1 MPTMEE
7 VRAKKEAR
15 KREKEAAAKAPQETP
30 AAAPA
35 EEPAPQEPEAPK
47 ETLADLKKLTKKV
60 LQERATALGLK
71 FTSSTPKGD
80 LAKIVLK
87 GLETQTTLPVDE
99 QSEPPVEEPPAEQP
113 KPDEGKTPAKDD
125 LDKGITPAPD
135 DGKIKL
141 AGMEVVSVKETI
153 DYLNCMIHGDPGVG
167 KTYLAGTAALVP
179 EMSPV
184 LLIDI
189 EGGSK
194 TLRTFDNIDVV
205 RVVDI
210 TRIKPNGESVVVKH
224 AWEVL
229 YGIYEQMTADTHY
242 KTVIIDSASEAYEVL
257 SAFVLTKEYIRAQ
270 ENDRDKHEEVM
281 EMRDWGI
288 ARNMFKKF
296 VKAWNDLP
304 KNVIF
309 TALPGEVKDQKSG
322 GIKVGPMFPGKLFK
336 EVPAKM
342 NEVYYLYT
350 KSEKD
355 GVERK
360 LLTQPE
366 GKYYAKTRS
375 MGAPLVLT
383 NPTMEAIFKFAVD
396 PQASNEQEATGTDG

>member
-7 VRAKKEAR
+7 VREKKAAR
-15 KREKEAAAKAPQETP
+15 QRERDEAAGK
-30 AAAPA
+30 
-35 EEPAPQEPEAPK
+35 
-47 ETLADLKKLTKKV
+47 
-60 LQERATALGLK
+60 
-71 FTSSTPKGD
+71 
-80 LAKIVLK
+80 
-87 GLETQTTLPVDE
+87 
-99 QSEPPVEEPPAEQP
+99 PVEEPEPQPEPEVDSEPEATEPEDTRSIGVLAGIRRGELTKLKKSELVDQMRALDLVLEGSPNKADIIEEILRAEGLKPDAP
-113 KPDEGKTPAKDD
+113 KPEEETPDEGKKPAEKQPDE
-125 LDKGITPAPD
+125 GIQTAPD
-135 DGKIKL
+135 DGKIRL
-141 AGMEVVSVKETI
+141 AGMEVTSVKEKI
-153 DYLNCMIHGDPGVG
+153 DFLNCMIHGDPGVG
-167 KTYLAGTAALVP
+167 KTFLAGTAAMVP

-205 RVVDI
+205 RVVDVM
-210 TRIKPNGESVVVKH
+210 REKKPGVFVVQKY

-229 YGIYEQMTADTHY
+229 YEIYELMTADTKY

-257 SAFVLTKEYIRAQ
+257 MAFVLAKEYVRA
-270 ENDRDKHEEVM
+270 EESGRDKHEEM
-281 EMRDWGI
+281 PEQRDWGI

-296 VKAWNDLP
+296 IKAWNDLE
-304 KNVIF
+304 KHVIF
-309 TALPGEVKDQKSG
+309 TALPGEAKDQKSG
-322 GIKVGPMFPGKLFK
+322 AVKVGPMFPGKLFK

-383 NPTMEAIFKFAVD
+383 DPTMEAIFKFAVD
-396 PQASNEQEATGTDG
+396 PQASKEKGKQSA